1 MASFAVLTSFSSETK
16 TSASFSSGSFVIC
29 RRMIFASGSSPFS
42 FAIVARVRRFGRYGR
57 YKSSTTTRVAASSM
71 DFFSSAVSLPCS
83 STAALTSFRRS
94 SMLAR
99 TTALRSFKLR
109 RYIRRSYTFRSTSS
123 FKEPVASFRYREIKG
138 IVFPSSISFTA
149 ASTCHGFTFSSAAN
163 T

>member
-1 MASFAVLTSFSSETK
+1 MMSQAPAMASFAVLTFFSSEAK
-16 TSASFSSGSFVIC
+16 ASASFSSGSFVIC
-29 RRMIFASGSSPFS
+29 RRMIFASGSNPFS

-83 STAALTSFRRS
+83 S
-94 SMLAR
+94 MLAR

-109 RYIRRSYTFRSTSS
+109 RYIKRSYRFRSISS

-149 ASTCHGFTFSSAAN
+149 ASTCHGLTFSSAAN